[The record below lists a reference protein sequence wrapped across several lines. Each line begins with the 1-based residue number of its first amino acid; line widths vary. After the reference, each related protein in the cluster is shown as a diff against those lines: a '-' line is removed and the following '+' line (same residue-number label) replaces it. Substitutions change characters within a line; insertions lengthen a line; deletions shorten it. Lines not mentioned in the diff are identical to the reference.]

1 VRDSTFAPK
10 FDDIEPNCD
19 LRVDVRDNTTTEDLF
34 DSNTPSEF
42 SLALLPATVADSCR
56 HHEVRNSLPE
66 VIPSVSP
73 AHDEI
78 ELYIMN
84 RNISP
89 LHPAGSALRA
99 RMGRGSVSSD
109 LAMST
114 NVGNAARIQNLGSA
128 NLGAF
133 VLLANGES
141 R

>member
-1 VRDSTFAPK
+1 VRDSTFAEQVGDFESNLP
-10 FDDIEPNCD
+10 
-19 LRVDVRDNTTTEDLF
+19 LRVDALDNATTEDLLV
-34 DSNTPSEF
+34 SNFPSEF
-42 SLALLPATVADSCR
+42 SLAMLPTTIADSCR

-66 VIPSVSP
+66 VTPSTLP

-78 ELYIMN
+78 EPRIMN
-84 RNISP
+84 SNISA

-99 RMGRGSVSSD
+99 RMGRGSVSPH
-109 LAMST
+109 LAMPT
-114 NVGNAARIQNLGSA
+114 NAGNAARIKNLGSD